1 MSKRFVITTW
11 VALLTV
17 LLLVVACGP
26 AVSPDEAA
34 ELTRTAETGGE
45 TADGE
50 AAENEAAVEESA
62 PAGEPASGESV
73 TTESGLVFTETQ
85 IGTGRAPE
93 VGDLISMNAVG
104 TLEDGTEFINT
115 ITQGSPIVVT
125 MTEENLFP
133 GWVEGLLLMKEGG
146 KASLI
151 IPPELAF
158 GEEGAGGF
166 IPPNATLNMDIELL
180 SAAPPPT
187 PPEVAEDDL
196 TTTDSGLQYYD
207 IVEGSGDIPVN
218 GQDVVINYSVWL
230 QDGNTF
236 IASTF
241 DSEEQQTFTLGSDML
256 LPGWDEG
263 ISTMKPGGRRLL
275 VIPPELALGEQ
286 GGGQIPPNSTLLMEV
301 ELVEVKPLV
310 LPTEVSE
317 ADFTTTDSGL
327 KYYDL
332 VEGDG
337 EEAVSGSTVT
347 VNYTGWLTDN
357 VKFDSSL
364 DAGFPFNFTLGAGEV
379 IQGWDEGVA
388 GMKVGGKRQL
398 IIPAELGYGD
408 GGAGTIPPGATLVF
422 EVELMDVQ
430 PPATEE

>member
-1 MSKRFVITTW
+1 MSKRFAMTTW

-17 LLLVVACGP
+17 LLLLVACGP
-26 AVSPDEAA
+26 AVSSEEAA
-34 ELTRTAETGGE
+34 EMTRVAESGGE
-45 TADGE
+45 ATEGE
-50 AAENEAAVEESA
+50 AVTESA

-73 TTESGLVFTETQ
+73 TTDSGLIFTETL

-93 VGDLISMNAVG
+93 EGDLISMNVVG

-115 ITQGSPIVVT
+115 YTQGSPISVT
-125 MTEENLFP
+125 MTEEALFP

-146 KASLI
+146 KATLT
-151 IPPELAF
+151 IPPDLAF
-158 GEEGAGGF
+158 GEEGAAGF

-187 PPEVAEDDL
+187 PPEVAEGDL

-207 IVEGSGDIPVN
+207 LVEGSGDTPVR
-218 GQDVVINYSVWL
+218 GQDVVIHYAAWL

-241 DSEEQQTFTLGSDML
+241 NGEDPLTFTLGSDASVF
-256 LPGWDEG
+256 PGWDEG
-263 ISTMKPGGRRLL
+263 VSTMKPGGRRLL

-286 GGGQIPPNSTLLMEV
+286 GGGQVPPNATLLMEV
-301 ELVEVKPLV
+301 ELLEAKPLV

-337 EEAVSGSTVT
+337 EEAVSGNTVT

-357 VKFDSSL
+357 VKFDSSF
-364 DAGFPFNFTLGAGEV
+364 DAGFPFIFTLGAGEV
-379 IQGWDEGVA
+379 IPGWDEGVA

-398 IIPAELGYGD
+398 VIPAELGYGE
-408 GGAGTIPPGATLVF
+408 GGAGTIPPNATLVF
-422 EVELMDVQ
+422 EVELVDTQ
-430 PPATEE
+430 PAPTPESE